1 MALKKNKP
9 INQEKQLTDP
19 IKEEPRPETIQ
30 KPADVLQTVKPQGEK
45 KKFGFIK
52 KEEPQPVERPSES
65 IVEKEEDFVGK
76 AGKNPTEPTEEET
89 KISHEEADYGYNPE
103 LIKHQIIFKKEDLP
117 ITENLSNDFGNSS
130 EKNFSHQGEYEKS
143 EKSEKFVKEEAPP
156 EKPKSEKKTAFK
168 FASKEKAEKK
178 ERNEHEGIEYQPK
191 SIKDLEDFKDQDS
204 RRDVSNVNFFW
215 KNFFFLK

>member
-19 IKEEPRPETIQ
+19 IKEDFRPETIQ
-30 KPADVLQTVKPQGEK
+30 KPVDLPIVKPQGEK

-52 KEEPQPVERPSES
+52 KEEPQPVERPPES
-65 IVEKEEDFVGK
+65 IAEKDEDF
-76 AGKNPTEPTEEET
+76 AGKPAKNLTEPTEEET
-89 KISHEEADYGYNPE
+89 KISHEEADNGYNPE
-103 LIKHQIIFKKEDLP
+103 LIKHQMIFKKEDLP
-117 ITENLSNDFGNSS
+117 ITENLSNDLGNSS
-130 EKNFSHQGEYEKS
+130 EKNLSHQGEYEKS

-156 EKPKSEKKTAFK
+156 EKPKSEKKRAFK

-178 ERNEHEGIEYQPK
+178 ERNEHEGLEYQPK

-204 RRDVSNVNFFW
+204 RRDASNVKFFQEEY
-215 KNFFFLK
+215 FLN